1 VLTIQIDTFTF
12 HLGINTTP
20 VIGRI
25 RMTVPYASATDRVLR
40 DLEKAKALALKLE
53 DELVESGAEGDEAT
67 LDKPVRALAE
77 RGSTVVEETIA
88 RLLEKH
94 GLAGEDLSE
103 EQANIK
109 VSHHQ
114 SLDKT
119 AADVFRP
126 N

>member
-1 VLTIQIDTFTF
+1 
-12 HLGINTTP
+12 
-20 VIGRI
+20 
-25 RMTVPYASATDRVLR
+25 MTVPYASATDRVLR

-67 LDKPVRALAE
+67 LDKPVKSLAE

-94 GLAGEDLSE
+94 DLSGEDLSE

-109 VSHHQ
+109 VSDHSVMRQ
-114 SLDKT
+114 DG
-119 AADVFRP
+119 